1 MPLRALPQAPD
12 SPTVPPCL
20 AVLRAQGQDNSLQG
34 KASLSIHLSPH
45 QTPKE
50 KPAAQ
55 AESGGCGKGSQ
66 RTLHLCE
73 CPPHPL
79 RGFPWPEGWEESP
92 GGRKLCSSFSNSAHV
107 QMNSVP
113 FKNQPSCNFWDPWD
127 FCRLG

>member
-20 AVLRAQGQDNSLQG
+20 AVLRAQGQDNSLQE

-73 CPPHPL
+73 CPPPPL
-79 RGFPWPEGWEESP
+79 ERVSLARGLGGEPGREEAV
-92 GGRKLCSSFSNSAHV
+92 L
-107 QMNSVP
+107 Q
-113 FKNQPSCNFWDPWD
+113 
-127 FCRLG
+127 LL